1 MTTATRP
8 LRLMETFHN
17 LFYTPI
23 YVALGGGF
31 LAQQGLD
38 VSYST
43 APPGQTA
50 IELLKAGEVD
60 IVQTGVSRSFMDL
73 DAGHDDAPLHIA
85 EINQRDGFF
94 LVSHA
99 PTAEWTWHD
108 LEGASVIPV
117 GFTPVPWTS
126 LRYAMLANGVDLAKV
141 RLLAGLSAEH
151 ALETFRR
158 GDADYIHMPNPQAE
172 QLVEDGMGH
181 IAVGLG
187 PLLGDICYSSFAV
200 TPAFL
205 AANAEL
211 VQRFVTGWHHTLQWL
226 AHSTTAA
233 IVHQVTSFF
242 PETAAVVLERSIERY
257 RQQHTWPDSPLI
269 GEAGFTRIRDMFI
282 AAGLVKARYPY
293 DRLVR
298 PEFARQAIALSH
310 ERFP

>member
-1 MTTATRP
+1 MSTADRP

-23 YVALGGGF
+23 YVAVGGGF
-31 LAQQGLD
+31 LSQQGLD
-38 VSYST
+38 VSLHT
-43 APPGQTA
+43 APPGKTV

-94 LVSHA
+94 LISRT
-99 PTAEWTWHD
+99 PTDGWTWHD

-126 LRYAMLANGVDLAKV
+126 LRYAMLENGVDLAKV
-141 RLLAGLSAEH
+141 RLLAGLSAEQ
-151 ALETFRR
+151 ALDTFRR

-172 QLVEDGMGH
+172 QLVEDGVGH

-187 PLLGDICYSSFAV
+187 PLLGYICYSSFAV

-205 AANAEL
+205 TANTEL
-211 VQRFVTGWHHTLQWL
+211 VQRFVTGWHHTLQWM
-226 AHSTTAA
+226 AQSTTAE
-233 IVHQVTSFF
+233 VVQQVTSFF
-242 PETAAVVLERSIERY
+242 PETAEVVLERSIARY
-257 RQQHTWPDSPLI
+257 RQQHTWPDHPLI
-269 GEAGFTRIRDMFI
+269 GEDGFTRIRDMFI

-293 DRLVR
+293 ERLVR
-298 PEFARQAIALSH
+298 PEFARHAIAVSH
-310 ERFP
+310 

>member
-23 YVALGGGF
+23 YVAVGGGF

-38 VSYST
+38 VSLHT
-43 APPGQTA
+43 APPSQTA
-50 IELLKAGEVD
+50 IALLKAGEVD
-60 IVQTGVSRSFMDL
+60 ILQTGVSRSFMDL
-73 DAGHDDAPLHIA
+73 DAGHADAPLHIA
-85 EINQRDGFF
+85 AINQRDGFF
-94 LVSHA
+94 LVSHTPPA
-99 PTAEWTWHD
+99 GWTWHD

-126 LRYAMLANGVDLAKV
+126 LRYAMLAHGVDLAKV
-141 RLLAGLSAEH
+141 RLLTGLSADQ
-151 ALETFRR
+151 ALDTFRS
-158 GDADYIHMPNPQAE
+158 GGADYIHMPNPQAE
-172 QLVEDGMGH
+172 QLVGDGSGH

-211 VQRFVTGWHHTLQWL
+211 VQRFVTGWHHTLQWI
-226 AHSTTAA
+226 AHSTTAE
-233 IVHQVTSFF
+233 IVHQVTPFF
-242 PETAAVVLERSIERY
+242 PETADVVLERSIARY
-257 RQQHTWPDSPLI
+257 RQQHTWPDTPLI
-269 GEAGFTRIRDMFI
+269 GEDGFTRIREMFI
-282 AAGLVKARYPY
+282 AAGLVQARYPY

-298 PEFARQAIALSH
+298 PAFAHHAIALSQ
-310 ERFP
+310 EGCP

>member
-1 MTTATRP
+1 
-8 LRLMETFHN
+8 METFHN

-23 YVALGGGF
+23 YVAVGGGF
-31 LAQQGLD
+31 LAQQDLD
-38 VSYST
+38 VSFHT
-43 APPGQTA
+43 APPGKTVV
-50 IELLKAGEVD
+50 ELLKAGEVD

-73 DAGHDDAPLHIA
+73 DGGHDDAPLHIA

-99 PTAEWTWHD
+99 PTAGWTWHD

-126 LRYAMLANGVDLAKV
+126 LRYAMLENGVDLDQV
-141 RLLAGLSAEH
+141 RLLEGLSAEQ
-151 ALETFRR
+151 ALDTFRR

-172 QLVEDGMGH
+172 QLVEDGSGH

-187 PLLGDICYSSFAV
+187 PLLGYICYSSFAV

-211 VQRFVTGWHHTLQWL
+211 VQRFVMGWHHTLQWM
-226 AHSTTAA
+226 ATSTTAA
-233 IVHQVTSFF
+233 IVQQVTSFF
-242 PETAAVVLERSIERY
+242 PETAKVVLERSIERY
-257 RQQHTWPDSPLI
+257 RQQHTWPDNPLI
-269 GEAGFTRIRDMFI
+269 GEGGFTRIRDMFI
-282 AAGLVKARYPY
+282 AAGLVTERYPY

-298 PEFARQAIALSH
+298 PEFARQAITMS
-310 ERFP
+310 P